1 MKEEAWWCRV
11 VKSPHERQAGW
22 VGIVIGVMRTAG
34 LGIGSSDKANFGYD
48 AVSLVGVLRAF
59 RVDWGMAGEWV
70 GCRRYVI
77 SEGQLMGSVFG
88 VCDMVD

>member
-1 MKEEAWWCRV
+1 MKEEAWWWRV
-11 VKSPHERQAGW
+11 VKSPQERQAGW
-22 VGIVIGVMRTAG
+22 VGVVIAVMRTAG

-59 RVDWGMAGEWV
+59 RTGWVMAGEWV

-77 SEGQLMGSVFG
+77 SEGQLMGLVFAG
-88 VCDMVD
+88 CDIVD